1 MSVKGGDRVVKG
13 LNGKIEKR
21 VNVQY
26 WVIKRE
32 KEVVSIG
39 AFLVLFYAFTPQSYY
54 NNIAGVCSIFAE
66 VI

>member
-39 AFLVLFYAFTPQSYY
+39 AFLILFYAFTHS
-54 NNIAGVCSIFAE
+54 GV
-66 VI
+66 